1 MTEHQR
7 KSIVCKIKGVYW
19 KFREKFK
26 KNQILSKPILSHRF
40 ILIFALVLPKD
51 KVKFSGMNP
60 GDIVRVTVME
70 EMNHLNIS
78 RDKPLDLI
86 AKPWNLAKKNK
97 LFWSSPLIKGTW
109 ISSLRFYISISIYNS
124 LDSITTQPLVVKAP
138 LAWQKVSWYQV
149 SASLS

>member
-1 MTEHQR
+1 MFAKLKVSTESFAKNLR
-7 KSIVCKIKGVYW
+7 KIK
-19 KFREKFK
+19 FCQ
-26 KNQILSKPILSHRF
+26 NQYFHRF

-97 LFWSSPLIKGTW
+97 LF
-109 ISSLRFYISISIYNS
+109 
-124 LDSITTQPLVVKAP
+124 
-138 LAWQKVSWYQV
+138 
-149 SASLS
+149 

>member
-1 MTEHQR
+1 M
-7 KSIVCKIKGVYW
+7 
-19 KFREKFK
+19 
-26 KNQILSKPILSHRF
+26 
-40 ILIFALVLPKD
+40 VLPKD

-97 LFWSSPLIKGTW
+97 LF
-109 ISSLRFYISISIYNS
+109 
-124 LDSITTQPLVVKAP
+124 
-138 LAWQKVSWYQV
+138 
-149 SASLS
+149 

>member
-1 MTEHQR
+1 MSTESFAKNSR
-7 KSIVCKIKGVYW
+7 KIK
-19 KFREKFK
+19 FCQNLFFF
-26 KNQILSKPILSHRF
+26 LSKPILSHRF

-86 AKPWNLAKKNK
+86 AKPWNLAKNK
-97 LFWSSPLIKGTW
+97 LF
-109 ISSLRFYISISIYNS
+109 
-124 LDSITTQPLVVKAP
+124 
-138 LAWQKVSWYQV
+138 
-149 SASLS
+149 